1 MLLVFFNAND
11 DLMIESLVAVLVLNL
26 NSDQSVRAA
35 KSTTEMMVRSGRC
48 QLF

>member
-11 DLMIESLVAVLVLNL
+11 YLVIYSLVSVLALNL

-35 KSTTEMMVRSGRC
+35 KSATEMRARSDRYH
-48 QLF
+48 LF